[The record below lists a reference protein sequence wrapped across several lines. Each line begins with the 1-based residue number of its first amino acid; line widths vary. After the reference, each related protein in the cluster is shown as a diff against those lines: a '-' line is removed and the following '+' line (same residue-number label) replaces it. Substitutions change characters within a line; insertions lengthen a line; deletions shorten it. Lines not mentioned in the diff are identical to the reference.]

1 MPEERQVE
9 HIPQIESCPRCSR
22 ERRQQSREMDGA
34 RDPEEVGQRGRF
46 RVVQGGE
53 HVVAGGYA
61 LGGHDFCRTAIFG
74 IVRLQVRGLRPKR
87 DRPAA
92 VQNWEATGS
101 CKSLEQKRIGRKHEF
116 KHGLYD
122 SRILRNS
129 CNKEPA
135 LSPGTALHDSST
147 RM

>member
-61 LGGHDFCRTAIFG
+61 VGGHDFCRTAIFG

-101 CKSLEQKRIGRKHEF
+101 CKSLEQKRIGRKHGPWVVRFPHPAEF
-116 KHGLYD
+116 MQQRARSFARH
-122 SRILRNS
+122 
-129 CNKEPA
+129 C
-135 LSPGTALHDSST
+135 TA
-147 RM
+147 